1 MARNRDYSDLDSAPR
16 KVTTQDVVVGQRP
29 VSKLSLAALLI
40 GILTIPAAILPI
52 FGIPVAMVGIVVGIV
67 AVIRAYRNHTQRSYA
82 IAGLVLA
89 ILAMGLAIF
98 FTTVS
103 FQALEGC
110 EDLRGEEFTQCVRNN
125 Q

>member
-16 KVTTQDVVVGQRP
+16 KVTTQDVVVGPRP
-29 VSKLSLAALLI
+29 ISKLSLAALLI
-40 GILTIPAAILPI
+40 DILTIPAAILPI

-67 AVIRAYRNHTQRSYA
+67 AVIRAYRNQTQRSYA
-82 IAGLVLA
+82 IAGLLLA

-110 EDLRGEEFTQCVRNN
+110 EDLRGEEFTQCVRDN